1 MNLLEDLLF
10 WTDNRNQ
17 PRKINIK
24 KAALTG
30 GFNGSWETWSGSK
43 TNNPPNSSSKEA
55 TMHLREEI

>member
-1 MNLLEDLLF
+1 MLF

-30 GFNGSWETWSGSK
+30 NFNGAYETWSGSRA
-43 TNNPPNSSSKEA
+43 NNPYYHNEDHISVAKFAPFEVF
-55 TMHLREEI
+55 